1 MRALIQ
7 RVSQANVSVEG
18 QVVGAIEQGFV
29 ALIGVT
35 HDDNEQQA
43 DWIANKIAGLRLFE
57 DGEGKMNLSIG
68 EVGGSVLVV
77 SQFTLY
83 ANARKG
89 RRPSFTEAAHPSQAE
104 PLVSYL
110 AEKIRDIGIPVET
123 GVFGAMMEVA
133 LTNDGP
139 VTLMLER

>member
-35 HDDNEQQA
+35 HDDTEQQA

-77 SQFTLY
+77 SQFT
-83 ANARKG
+83 G
-89 RRPSFTEAAHPSQAE
+89 SFTFVWP
-104 PLVSYL
+104 
-110 AEKIRDIGIPVET
+110 
-123 GVFGAMMEVA
+123 
-133 LTNDGP
+133 
-139 VTLMLER
+139 

>member
-89 RRPSFTEAAHPSQAE
+89 RRPSFTEAAHPGQAE

-110 AEKIRDIGIPVET
+110 ADKIRDIGIPVET